1 MSSGTLCP
9 PTGTRLH
16 PTGTGIKTFGEQ
28 GMHLKSM
35 TKMTR
40 QNHGFDEDGEF
51 DDAGEGD
58 RDKNNSRMEED
69 GEGDD
74 IDHGGCHLN
83 NTEEDATNK
92 EHGL

>member
-1 MSSGTLCP
+1 
-9 PTGTRLH
+9 
-16 PTGTGIKTFGEQ
+16 
-28 GMHLKSM
+28 
-35 TKMTR
+35 MTR

-92 EHGL
+92 EHVAARLLI